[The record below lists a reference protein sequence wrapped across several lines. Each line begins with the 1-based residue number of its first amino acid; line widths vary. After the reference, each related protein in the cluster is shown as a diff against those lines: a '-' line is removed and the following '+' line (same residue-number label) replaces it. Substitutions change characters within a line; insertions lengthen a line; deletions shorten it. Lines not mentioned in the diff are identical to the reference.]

1 MAERNKIA
9 DVEVESN
16 KEQYEEEFLLTVQK
30 ILTMLGMECSTAAQ
44 DLAPVDTGL
53 LQNSITYALA
63 GETAAQSTYKA
74 DHGDGSGRYS
84 GNSPRDTGNGVHS
97 VHIGTNV
104 EYAMA
109 QEVGNFRD
117 GSHAYLRPAVNNNI
131 PHFKRIVE
139 DELKKAM
146 ANDK

>member
-1 MAERNKIA
+1 MADIS
-9 DVEVESN
+9 DVRVESN
-16 KEQYEEEFLLTVQK
+16 KDQYEEEFLLTVQK
-30 ILTMLGMECSTAAQ
+30 ILTMLGMECESAAKR
-44 DLAPVDTGL
+44 LAPVDTGL
-53 LQNSITYALA
+53 LRNSITYALA

-74 DHGDGSGRYS
+74 DRGDGAGRYN
-84 GNSPRDTGNGVHS
+84 GNSPKDTGNGVHS

-131 PHFKRIVE
+131 PHFKQIVE

-146 ANDK
+146 SSDK